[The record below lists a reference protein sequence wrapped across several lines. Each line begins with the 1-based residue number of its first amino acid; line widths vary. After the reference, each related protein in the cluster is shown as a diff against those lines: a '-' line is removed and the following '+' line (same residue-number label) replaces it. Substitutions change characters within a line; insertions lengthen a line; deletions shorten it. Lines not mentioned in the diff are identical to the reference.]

1 MKLLFD
7 ENLSPR
13 LVTALCDLFPESAHS
28 DRLGLGS
35 KPDPVIWEYA
45 KTHGYVLASK
55 DSDFH
60 ERSLLYGHP
69 PKVVWIRR
77 GNCSVRQI
85 ELILRTRTS
94 AIERLAA
101 DGEMI
106 YLILLQTIPQRNVEV
121 KHIKPEA

>member
-13 LVTALCDLFPESAHS
+13 LVPVLADIFPESAHV
-28 DRLGLGS
+28 DRLGMGGE
-35 KPDPVIWEYA
+35 PDPVIWEYA
-45 KTHGYVLASK
+45 KTYGYTLVSK

-77 GNCSVRQI
+77 GNCSVRHI
-85 ELILRTRTS
+85 ELILRNKVLE
-94 AIERLAA
+94 IERLNV
-101 DGEMI
+101 DDDLT
-106 YLILLQTIPQRNVEV
+106 YLILL
-121 KHIKPEA
+121 